1 MKSITIT
8 SRYFDEKDGKRFKK
22 WLIDNDMTIGVVAD
36 KLGVSYVYL
45 YCIINGQRAVTKKLE
60 EKLLKLGFNIYK

>member
-22 WLIDNDMTIGVVAD
+22 WLIDNDMTIGVAAD

-60 EKLLKLGFNIYK
+60 EKLKNIGYEL